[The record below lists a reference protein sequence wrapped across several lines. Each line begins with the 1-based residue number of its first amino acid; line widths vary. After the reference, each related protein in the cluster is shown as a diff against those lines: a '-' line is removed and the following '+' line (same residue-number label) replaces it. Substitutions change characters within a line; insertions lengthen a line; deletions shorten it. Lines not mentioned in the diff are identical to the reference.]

1 METHAA
7 IPGLLAWNDF
17 ALFLLRLVVA
27 VVFGASGYFHAKDP
41 VGRAK
46 SVELSPTATR
56 ALGIAE
62 ILGSLGLVTGVL
74 VQPAAIGLILVGLG
88 AIGKKIFAWKIGFW
102 GEKASGWHYDLM
114 LLAMNLVIA
123 ATGGGRWVLPIG

>member
-7 IPGLLAWNDF
+7 IPGLLALNDF